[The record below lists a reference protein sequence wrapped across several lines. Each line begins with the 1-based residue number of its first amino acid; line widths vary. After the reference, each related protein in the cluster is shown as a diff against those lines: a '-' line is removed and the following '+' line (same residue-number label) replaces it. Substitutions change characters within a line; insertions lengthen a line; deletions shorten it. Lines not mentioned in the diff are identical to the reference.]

1 MPITTQE
8 ISDDQRDRI
17 VCVKEGHFLDL
28 KDVRIQPSKLTRT
41 ISGLAN
47 ADGGEIYIGISQSS
61 PKHSWKGFPT
71 VEAANGYLQVFE
83 DLFPLGHDY
92 VYAFLSHPS
101 EVGLLL
107 HVTVRKTR
115 AIVKASDGFPY
126 LRRGA
131 QNLPVDTSDKRRRLE
146 LNKGIITFEVETVGA
161 PVTSIT
167 QSETV
172 RKFIS
177 EVIPT
182 TEPEPWLQKQQLI
195 QDAKPTVAGVLL
207 FADLPQAILPKRSG
221 IKIYRYKTGKQEGSR
236 DSLVDTPISVEGC
249 AYDLI
254 RDAVFKTQE
263 IISNVHVLSADSLEH
278 VEYPSEALH
287 EVITNAVIHRDY
299 EIADD
304 VHVRIFDNRVE
315 VESPGRLAGH
325 VTVKNI
331 LRESF
336 RRNGNLVRIL
346 NKFPNPPNKDI
357 GEGLRTAF
365 EAMRT
370 HRLKE
375 PEIVETEQS
384 VIVKIRHEKLASAE
398 EIVLEHLVTHD
409 TITNRKAREL
419 TGIQS
424 ENSMK
429 NVFNRLKALGLIEM
443 VPEQRGARSA
453 WRSKGP
459 VLGATVHARPEEQPS
474 EKKQKTLFDGLDTV

>member
-1 MPITTQE
+1 MTVSEQQ

-17 VCVKEGHFLDL
+17 VTSKEGHFLDL
-28 KDVRIQPSKLTRT
+28 KDLRIRPSKLART
-41 ISGLAN
+41 ISGFAN
-47 ADGGEIYIGISQSS
+47 ADGGEVYIGITQA
-61 PKHSWKGFPT
+61 PPRHRWDGFAD
-71 VEAANGYLQVFE
+71 VEAANGHLQVFE

-92 VYAFLSHPS
+92 VYVFLSHPR
-101 EVGLLL
+101 ETGLLL

-115 AIVKASDGFPY
+115 AVVKASDGFPY

-131 QNLPVDTSDKRRRLE
+131 QNLPVDTPEKRRRLE
-146 LNKGIITFEVETVGA
+146 LNKGIVTFEVEPVPA
-161 PVTSIT
+161 PIAAIT
-167 QSETV
+167 ESETV
-172 RKFIS
+172 RKFIA

-182 TEPEPWLQKQQLI
+182 TEPEPWLRKQQLI
-195 QDAKPTVAGVLL
+195 QGDKPTVAGILL
-207 FADLPQAILPKRSG
+207 FSDLPQAVLPKRSG
-221 IKIYRYKTGKQEGSR
+221 IKIYRYKTDKPEGSR
-236 DSLVDTPISVEGC
+236 DSLVDTPASIEGC

-254 RDAVFKTQE
+254 REAVSRTQD
-263 IISNVHVLSADSLEH
+263 IISSVHVLSPDSLEH
-278 VEYPSEALH
+278 VDYPPEALH

-325 VTVKNI
+325 VTVENI
-331 LRESF
+331 LHESF

-375 PEIVETEQS
+375 PEIVETEHS
-384 VIVKIRHEKLASAE
+384 VVVKIRHEKLASAE
-398 EIVLEHLVTHD
+398 EIVMEYLATHD

-429 NVFNRLKALGLIEM
+429 NVFNRLKARDLIEM
-443 VPEQRGARSA
+443 LPGLRGARSA
-453 WRSKGP
+453 WRMKGEAAAP
-459 VLGATVHARPEEQPS
+459 PAAEQTCEDS
-474 EKKQKTLFDGLDTV
+474 TGKKQRSLFDGLHE